1 MQFGIYEYLNGFM
14 LSPSLTFTLIYLTV
28 LQSCC
33 HGLFLLL
40 FTFEAITFFLRTA
53 LLRNY
58 SQALRVTQCNPVVLS
73 SLLTVLPFCS
83 RGAVVKLPRLLPSL
97 PSFPIP
103 SLISQQLDSPYININ
118 VPRLPLQASEP
129 PAALPCVRHRNHNLC
144 GLRERAS
151 PVASDLNVDRS
162 QSMQEALWKEVTSAS
177 WESTFVLRQGL
188 IFPRLIF
195 ISVCNPRVSLHAAY

>member
-118 VPRLPLQASEP
+118 VPRLPP
-129 PAALPCVRHRNHNLC
+129 P
-144 GLRERAS
+144 GLRAS
-151 PVASDLNVDRS
+151 SSFALRSSQES
-162 QSMQEALWKEVTSAS
+162 QSLWPKRTCKPSG
-177 WESTFVLRQGL
+177 F
-188 IFPRLIF
+188 RLERGSELEHAGSLVERGHKCIMGIYICF
-195 ISVCNPRVSLHAAY
+195 ETGSHFSQVDLYLSV

>member
-103 SLISQQLDSPYININ
+103 SLISQQLA
-118 VPRLPLQASEP
+118 RLALHKYKCPQTASSRPQSLQQLC
-129 PAALPCVRHRNHNLC
+129 PA
-144 GLRERAS
+144 
-151 PVASDLNVDRS
+151 
-162 QSMQEALWKEVTSAS
+162 
-177 WESTFVLRQGL
+177 FVIG
-188 IFPRLIF
+188 IT
-195 ISVCNPRVSLHAAY
+195 ISVA